1 MKDKNFFG
9 FGDIQKKPT
18 LKKRIIKTF
27 LTYFNI
33 TIKIFGAVKIYEI
46 ITIL

>member
-1 MKDKNFFG
+1 MKDNSLFG

-18 LKKRIIKTF
+18 LKKRIVKTF
-27 LTYFNI
+27 LTSFNI